1 MKFLVNV
8 VSLIF
13 PPKTLIWNKITFPA
27 LNFLNVVELVQNEL
41 IKNISKK
48 KLTKIPFSIQ
58 FTAACCKDF

>member
-13 PPKTLIWNKITFPA
+13 LPKTLIWNKITFPA
-27 LNFLNVVELVQNEL
+27 LNFLNFVKLVQNEL

-48 KLTKIPFSIQ
+48 KLTNIPFSIQ
-58 FTAACCKDF
+58 FTADCCEDF